1 MKRLNLIL
9 ALILGLTAC
18 TPASPVTT
26 AVGTSPATAAT
37 PSETTTAQTQ
47 VQTQASSQAI
57 TTVPIA
63 AGLSTSTDGEFDWRN
78 AAVYYAM
85 TDRFYNGD
93 PANDDSYGRVRT
105 DAKGLDHATFHG
117 GDFKGLTQKIE
128 EGYFT
133 DLGINAIWMTAPY
146 EQVHGFVGGGDG
158 EFAHYAFHG
167 YYALD
172 WTMVDKSFGT
182 REEFRQL
189 VDAAHDKGIRVILD
203 VVLNHTG
210 YNTVRD
216 MAEYGFG
223 SFFTGEIDGDW
234 QPAEGERYDAYHE
247 LIDYQDEA
255 AWQKWWGSDWVRAG
269 LPGYQRGGSDDYTM
283 TLAGLPDIITEAAEP
298 VALPPV
304 LNTKWAQESGADFE
318 PWRLEKAEE
327 LRRDLKLPPAG
338 YISAWLTAWVEEF
351 GIDGFRIDTAKHV
364 ERAIWQE
371 LKASADAALKT
382 WRKTN
387 PASPG
392 ADFTDDFFMVGEVWG
407 KGLELSEYYD
417 QGFDALINFTFQGD
431 GYEGPAYKS
440 ATMAKVFQTYADT
453 LNKQGTNVLSYISSH
468 DTKLF
473 PRKKQL
479 EGVTYLLLLPGAL
492 EIFYGDETA
501 RPYIS
506 TGRDFTMGTRGSM
519 NWESIDQDVNE
530 HFKKLGSFR
539 ARNLAV
545 GAGSHTQL
553 AQSPL
558 IFQRDYA
565 KNGLTNTVIVAM
577 DQVDGAVIKVD
588 TAFADGTLVR
598 DAYTGFGYEVRGGT
612 ITVDADPSGLVLLE
626 AVAP

>member
-1 MKRLNLIL
+1 MKQLKLIL
-9 ALILGLTAC
+9 ALVLTLTAC
-18 TPASPVTT
+18 TPGTTPGTT
-26 AVGTSPATAAT
+26 AAGTAPAGTTSPA
-37 PSETTTAQTQ
+37 ETTPA
-47 VQTQASSQAI
+47 QTQASTQAI
-57 TTVPIA
+57 VTVPIA
-63 AGLSTSTDGEFDWRN
+63 EGVTTSTEGEFDWRN

-85 TDRFYNGD
+85 TDRFFNGD

-117 GDFKGLTQKIE
+117 GDFKGLTRKIS

-133 DLGINAIWMTAPY
+133 DLGINAIWLTAPY

-172 WTMVDKSFGT
+172 WTMVDRSFGT

-189 VDAAHDKGIRVILD
+189 VDAAHDKGIRIILD

-223 SFFTGEIDGDW
+223 SFLDETVDGDW

-255 AWQKWWGSDWVRAG
+255 SWQKWWGPDWVRAG

-283 TLAGLPDIITEAAEP
+283 TLAGLPDIITEATEP

-304 LNTKWAQESGADFE
+304 LKTKWARESGADYE
-318 PWRLEKAEE
+318 PWRLETAGD
-327 LRRDLKLPPAG
+327 LRRDLELPPAD

-364 ERAIWQE
+364 ERDIWE
-371 LKASADAALKT
+371 DLKTSADGALKN
-382 WRKTN
+382 WRKAN
-387 PASPG
+387 PESPG
-392 ADFTDDFFMVGEVWG
+392 ADFRDDFFMVGEVWG

-431 GYEGPAYKS
+431 GYEGPAYKP

-453 LNKQGTNVLSYISSH
+453 LTRQGTNVLSYISSH

-501 RPYIS
+501 RPYVS
-506 TGRDFTMGTRGSM
+506 TGRDFTMGTRGDM
-519 NWESIDQDVNE
+519 NWEAIDEEVYD

-545 GAGSHTQL
+545 GAGRHTQL

-558 IFQRDYA
+558 IFQRDYE
-565 KNGLTNTVIVAM
+565 KNGLANTVIVAM
-577 DQVDGAVIKVD
+577 DQVDGAVLDVS
-588 TAFADGTLVR
+588 TAFADGTLLR
-598 DAYTGFGYEVRGGT
+598 DAYTGLGYEVDSGT

-626 AVAP
+626 AVEP